1 MAYFLPSFVQKRIL
15 RYALSRLE
23 LLETGNLDLDNL
35 DITLGKRCTIE
46 LRDIAIS
53 TSKLSTLLRLPPALT
68 LSKARV
74 LLLRITVPSDL
85 YNSGIVV
92 EVDGV
97 DVRLN
102 TGTKGKKADGIE
114 STSGAVKSRAP
125 KSGIRNAA
133 YRTKQS
139 DNIISSSPRF
149 AMSATGNNN
158 AEDMPAEALPST
170 FDLAQSFLQAE
181 PPEERAEIQAVVAQS
196 QEGQS
201 HVLDES
207 TEDATAVGV
216 GAGFSLPGFVAGFL
230 KGIRDRLHLSIMH
243 VDISL
248 DTQIELPLESAD
260 AHDTGTKTET
270 LTIRFSLEKVDA
282 DGITTSRSVPNSP
295 VRRIIVRNIQGMI
308 ISDTSLFTNLS
319 RLSVPPSP
327 QASRTSPFDN
337 SSGGIETLASVPG
350 SATSSPHSRSSD
362 PGFVAETRLHRE
374 NTSESTVPVS
384 PSDHARPLKKM
395 HNASKSSEFQRLQQT
410 LDLDQ
415 SQYQDSSVA
424 GSFYSQAEAGYV
436 DSEAQASIAI
446 AESRGDERLLRHPS
460 PGVQSPITYR
470 STGAAISDT
479 SSGTDDLEFD
489 EATKAGELSMEN
501 LTASRI
507 FSHEEAQS
515 MYMSAMSQGLSQHD
529 RSRQNVPGNWDSSS
543 DDELSAID
551 VDAPKQLQHDQMNL
565 ECQTSETQETART
578 ATKEARSPPK
588 LPLDNNARPA
598 ITPHGTLSAERERS
612 AVDALSPMDRTSSN
626 SSEDSSAKSDAGL
639 YIVKKFMSIDSVT
652 IELPENNDPPNSSSS
667 STHHNQSFSGELPKP
682 NGKDTGQSSTTQEPG
697 TSLGAG
703 HDTPS
708 KKPTPANSIEVGNVL
723 VLGDIDLTKLTIMIV
738 QKLMDATKQK
748 RPDEKATETLS
759 TDQNYTK
766 IVISH
771 LSWQFLENVK
781 GFTTSESQNIGP
793 ETRAPPRLED
803 IDILLKASIH
813 NLEISVGQHGSSLTS
828 TTSMS
833 KFVFGYEKDTVLAFD
848 SGLKLRESNRDIL
861 APVDHDIVLKVS
873 RSSQRM
879 HVELTTLPLHV
890 HLDLRRLDETF
901 GWFGGFSS
909 ILGLGSS
916 MISTV
921 TVTEAI
927 SKPPTTKY
935 TSGVRFEENA
945 PPLQQY
951 EAASFPQQK
960 ITARLGGIVF
970 DLEGSSSAFRL
981 ETSAV
986 KVVSRAEGIGLS
998 IDRVNL
1004 AGPFLA
1010 SRVEK
1015 PSIDVK
1021 FAGLRAEYLS
1031 VPKEVDLA
1039 RLLALLCPSKDNY
1052 EQDDDILV
1060 DTLLR
1065 QRRQGAV
1072 VRVNIDRL
1080 ESQVLEV
1087 LDLRYLP
1094 ALGDDLRKL
1103 STVAK
1108 YLPEDDRPGIM
1119 TLCLIRDAQLRVNSG
1134 SELGDIKVI
1143 AEAIEAAYIS
1153 LPSLTALGISLLEVW
1168 RNDIEEL
1175 LGSNFNPERG
1185 IEASVPM
1192 VMARFIGNEPEP
1204 TVKVKL
1210 QGLRVEYHVNTLMA
1224 ALGYSNQGTT
1234 DQLVLDLLASVA
1246 TIAARPEFV
1255 QSPSR
1260 LSTQT
1265 SVGSEDSKSRTAH
1278 LGFALVIR
1286 DVVVGLNPRCS
1297 AARGLLVLFDT
1308 RVAYT
1313 LPKGDEASASLEV
1326 NKACFL
1332 AIDNTSSLKKAEDLI
1347 LPAQASLLQSLSALG
1362 YVALSEVSALKAAL
1376 HFFKAGSEA
1385 DNMIDVELRDALLVV
1400 ETCAD
1405 STQTLQV
1412 ILSGLQPP
1420 MPSSQDLKYRTEVVP
1435 VEDMLASFSGDAIAT
1450 HRYSSEGISESRQSE
1465 DDKMDEESV
1474 QDLEFV
1480 SSFYDLDS
1488 QTEDETMSDSF
1499 SEEGSY
1505 SRRSSQATLN
1515 IREGSREDNMP
1526 EKAGYDPVA
1535 STLDFREDHFGNS
1548 STVGGTAHR
1557 WDTKRNTYELA
1568 NDTKLRASPLKLRL
1582 RNVHV
1587 IWNLFDGY
1595 DWTVTRDTIGQAVA
1609 AVEEKAME
1617 QRSRRHKRRSLDVED
1632 EQDSVIG
1639 DFLFN
1644 SIYIGISAKHDPKD
1658 LSRQINRNIDD
1669 LASESESIATSTS
1682 SGSSSR
1688 QGRVPQAK
1696 GRKLRLMRSKSHK
1709 ITFEMKGVSADLVV
1723 FPPEEGEVQSSV
1735 DVRVQDLEIFDHLPT
1750 STWKKFVTY
1759 MHDAGERESGTSM
1772 IHIEMLNVK
1781 PVPDLAASEII
1792 LKVRHLPKGDD
1803 GANHDAGYHP
1813 SLTTSCRPRCS
1824 RLHDSIF

>member
-1 MAYFLPSFVQKRIL
+1 MGYFLPSFLQKRIL

-35 DITLGKRCTIE
+35 DITLGKRSTIE

-53 TSKLSTLLRLPPALT
+53 TSKLSALLHLPPALA

-74 LLLRITVPSDL
+74 LLLRITIPSDL

-97 DVRLN
+97 DIRLN
-102 TGTKGKKADGIE
+102 TTGTSEKRADSTE
-114 STSGAVKSRAP
+114 STSGAAKSRASR
-125 KSGIRNAA
+125 SGIKNAA
-133 YRTKQS
+133 SRTKQP
-139 DNIISSSPRF
+139 DNTVSGSPRSP
-149 AMSATGNNN
+149 MSPTGKSNDEDSQ
-158 AEDMPAEALPST
+158 AEVLPTT

-181 PPEERAEIQAVVAQS
+181 PPEERAEIQAVVAESQKGQS
-196 QEGQS
+196 QILG
-201 HVLDES
+201 ES
-207 TEDATAVGV
+207 VEDATALGV
-216 GAGFSLPGFVAGFL
+216 GGGFSLPGFVAGFL
-230 KGIRDRLHLSIMH
+230 KGIKDRLHLSIMH

-248 DTQIELPLESAD
+248 DTQIELPLENAD
-260 AHDTGTKTET
+260 AHDTSAKTEI
-270 LTIRFSLEKVDA
+270 LTIRFSLENLDA
-282 DGITTSRSVPNSP
+282 NRITTSHSMPDSP
-295 VRRIIVRNIQGMI
+295 VRRITMRNIQGMI
-308 ISDTSLFTNLS
+308 VSDTSLFTNLS
-319 RLSVPPSP
+319 RFSVPPSP

-337 SSGGIETLASVPG
+337 SSGRGETPASVPG
-350 SATSSPHSRSSD
+350 SATSSPHSRSSNS
-362 PGFVAETRLHRE
+362 GFDAKTRSHRQ
-374 NTSESTVPVS
+374 NASDATIPLSTT
-384 PSDHARPLKKM
+384 DHALPLKKI
-395 HNASKSSEFQRLQQT
+395 HDADKSSQFHRLEQT

-415 SQYQDSSVA
+415 SQYQDSALA
-424 GSFYSQAEAGYV
+424 GSFYSQAGAGHV
-436 DSEAQASIAI
+436 DPEAQASTAI
-446 AESRGDERLLRHPS
+446 AESHGDECHLQHPS
-460 PGVQSPITYR
+460 LGPQSPIMYQ
-470 STGAAISDT
+470 STGVATSDI
-479 SSGTDDLEFD
+479 SSGTDDREFD
-489 EATKAGELSMEN
+489 EATKAGESSVEN

-515 MYMSAMSQGLSQHD
+515 MYLSAMSQGLSLD
-529 RSRQNVPGNWDSSS
+529 ERSRHKMPGNWDSSS
-543 DDELSAID
+543 DDELSATGAN
-551 VDAPKQLQHDQMNL
+551 APRQPQRAQMNY
-565 ECQTSETQETART
+565 ERQTSETQETAQT
-578 ATKEARSPPK
+578 ATKEAGPPAK
-588 LPLDNNARPA
+588 LPLDNARPVMA
-598 ITPHGTLSAERERS
+598 MHGTSHAESEKP
-612 AVDALSPMDRTSSN
+612 AADTLSPMDQNSSN
-626 SSEDSSAKSDAGL
+626 FSEGSSAKSEAGL
-639 YIVKKFMSIDSVT
+639 YIVKRFMSIDSVV
-652 IELPENNDPPNSSSS
+652 IELPENDDAHTTSSS
-667 STHHNQSFSGELPKP
+667 STHHGQSLSGELPEPK
-682 NGKDTGQSSTTQEPG
+682 GKDTGQSAATQEPS
-697 TSLGAG
+697 TSSGASHG
-703 HDTPS
+703 TPS
-708 KKPTPANSIEVGNVL
+708 KNSTSANFFQIGDVL
-723 VLGDIDLTKLTIMIV
+723 ILGDIDLTKLTIMVV

-748 RPDEKATETLS
+748 RPSEKATELLS
-759 TDQNYTK
+759 TDQYHTK

-771 LSWQFLENVK
+771 LSWQFLDNVK
-781 GFTTSESQNIGP
+781 GFTTSESQNIGS
-793 ETRAPPRLED
+793 ETRAAPILED
-803 IDILLKASIH
+803 TDVLLKALIK
-813 NLEISVGQHGSSLTS
+813 NLEISVSQLGSSLTS
-828 TTSMS
+828 TTLMS
-833 KFVFGYEKDTVLAFD
+833 KFVFGYGKDTVLAFD

-873 RSSQRM
+873 RSPERM
-879 HVELTTLPLHV
+879 HAELTTLPLHV

-927 SKPPTTKY
+927 SKPSAMKH
-935 TSGVRFEENA
+935 TSGVRFEDTA
-945 PPLQQY
+945 PPSQQY
-951 EAASFPQQK
+951 GVASSPQQK

-970 DLEGSSSAFRL
+970 DLEGNSSAFRL

-1004 AGPFLA
+1004 AGPYIA
-1010 SRVEK
+1010 SRVEE

-1031 VPKEVDLA
+1031 NPKEVDLT

-1052 EQDDDILV
+1052 GQDDDILV

-1072 VRVNIDRL
+1072 IRVNIDRL
-1080 ESQVLEV
+1080 ESHV
-1087 LDLRYLP
+1087 LDALDLKYLP

-1119 TLCLIRDAQLRVNSG
+1119 TLCLIRNAQLCINSG
-1134 SELGDIKVI
+1134 SEVGVIKVI
-1143 AEAIEAAYIS
+1143 AETIEAAYIS
-1153 LPSLTALGISLLEVW
+1153 LPSLTALGISLLEIR

-1175 LGSNFNPERG
+1175 LGSNFKPEHG
-1185 IEASVPM
+1185 LEASVPM

-1210 QGLRVEYHVNTLMA
+1210 QGLRVEYHVTTVMA
-1224 ALGYSNQGTT
+1224 VLGFSNNGTT
-1234 DQLVLDLLASVA
+1234 DQLLSDLMASVA
-1246 TIAARPEFV
+1246 TVAARPDLV
-1255 QSPSR
+1255 HYPSR

-1265 SVGSEDSKSRTAH
+1265 SVGSEDSKSKMSH
-1278 LGFALVIR
+1278 LGFALVLR

-1297 AARGLLVLFDT
+1297 AARGIVVLFDT
-1308 RVAYT
+1308 RVVYA

-1326 NKACFL
+1326 NKAFFL
-1332 AIDNTSSLKKAEDLI
+1332 AIDNTSGLKKAEDLI
-1347 LPAQASLLQSLSALG
+1347 LPAPASLLQSLSALG
-1362 YVALSEVSALKAAL
+1362 YVTLSEVSAAKAAL
-1376 HFFKAGSEA
+1376 QIFSSRSEA
-1385 DNMIDVELRDALLVV
+1385 DNMIDIELRDALLVI

-1405 STQTLQV
+1405 STQTLQA

-1420 MPSSQDLKYRTEVVP
+1420 MPPSKDLKYRTEVVP
-1435 VEDMLASFSGDAIAT
+1435 VEDMLASFSGDAIVT
-1450 HRYSSEGISESRQSE
+1450 HRYDSEGISESRHPE
-1465 DDKMDEESV
+1465 DDEMDEESV

-1480 SSFYDLDS
+1480 SSFYGLDS
-1488 QTEDETMSDSF
+1488 QTEDDTMSDTVPQ
-1499 SEEGSY
+1499 EDYY
-1505 SRRSSQATLN
+1505 SRRSPQATTDN
-1515 IREGSREDNMP
+1515 GERPREDDIP
-1526 EKAGYDPVA
+1526 EQARYDPAA

-1582 RNVHV
+1582 RGVHV

-1595 DWTVTRDTIGQAVA
+1595 DWTGTRDTIGQAVA
-1609 AVEEKAME
+1609 AVEGKAME
-1617 QRSRRHKRRSLDVED
+1617 QRSRRQKRRSVDVEV
-1632 EQDSVIG
+1632 EEDSVIG

-1682 SGSSSR
+1682 STSSSK
-1688 QGRVPQAK
+1688 QSRVPQAK
-1696 GRKLRLMRSKSHK
+1696 SRKLRLMRSKSHK

-1723 FPPEEGEVQSSV
+1723 FPAEEGEVQSSI

-1750 STWKKFVTY
+1750 STWKKFATY

-1792 LKVRHLPKGDD
+1792 LKVR
-1803 GANHDAGYHP
+1803 
-1813 SLTTSCRPRCS
+1813 
-1824 RLHDSIF
+1824 RLAKR

>member
-1 MAYFLPSFVQKRIL
+1 MGYFLPSFLQKRIL

-23 LLETGNLDLDNL
+23 LLETGNLDLENL
-35 DITLGKRCTIE
+35 DITWGKRSTVE

-53 TSKLSTLLRLPPALT
+53 TSKLSTLLHLPPALN
-68 LSKARV
+68 LAKARV
-74 LLLRITVPSDL
+74 LLLRITIPSDL

-97 DVRLN
+97 DIRFS
-102 TGTKGKKADGIE
+102 TGTKGKKTDGTE
-114 STSGAVKSRAP
+114 STARAAKSRP
-125 KSGIRNAA
+125 PRSGIRNAA
-133 YRTKQS
+133 SGAKQA
-139 DNIISSSPRF
+139 DNIVSGSPRSP
-149 AMSATGNNN
+149 MSATGNSDD
-158 AEDMPAEALPST
+158 EDIQVEVLPTT

-181 PPEERAEIQAVVAQS
+181 PPEERAEIQAAVAESQKGQS
-196 QEGQS
+196 QISG
-201 HVLDES
+201 ES
-207 TEDATAVGV
+207 IEDATALGV
-216 GAGFSLPGFVAGFL
+216 GGGFSLPGFFAGFL
-230 KGIRDRLHLSIMH
+230 KGIRDRLHLSIVH

-248 DTQIELPLESAD
+248 DMQIELPLENAD
-260 AHDTGTKTET
+260 GHEITAKTEI
-270 LTIRFSLEKVDA
+270 LTIRFSLEEVDA
-282 DGITTSRSVPNSP
+282 NGITTSRSMPNSP
-295 VRRIIVRNIQGMI
+295 VRRITMHNIQGMI
-308 ISDTSLFTNLS
+308 ISDTSLFTSLS

-337 SSGGIETLASVPG
+337 SSGRGEAPASVPG

-362 PGFVAETRLHRE
+362 PGFVSKTRFHRE
-374 NTSESTVPVS
+374 NTSDPTILVS
-384 PSDHARPLKKM
+384 ASDPARPFKKI
-395 HNASKSSEFQRLQQT
+395 HDVGKSSQSPRLERA

-415 SQYQDSSVA
+415 SQYQDTALA
-424 GSFYSQAEAGYV
+424 GSFYSKAGAGHV

-446 AESRGDERLLRHPS
+446 TESRGDDRRLQNPS
-460 PGVQSPITYR
+460 LGVQTPIRYQK
-470 STGAAISDT
+470 TGVATSDT
-479 SSGTDDLEFD
+479 SSGTGDRESD
-489 EATKAGELSMEN
+489 ECTKAGEGSMEN

-515 MYMSAMSQGLSQHD
+515 MYMSAMSQGLSLED
-529 RSRQNVPGNWDSSS
+529 RSRHKMPGNWDSSS
-543 DDELSAID
+543 DDEPSTFS
-551 VDAPKQLQHDQMNL
+551 VNAPRQSQRDQMNY
-565 ECQTSETQETART
+565 ERQTSEKQETAQI
-578 ATKEARSPPK
+578 ATKEARSRAK
-588 LPLDNNARPA
+588 LPLNHARPA
-598 ITPHGTLSAERERS
+598 MTMHGTLHEEPERS
-612 AVDALSPMDRTSSN
+612 AADALSPMDPISSN
-626 SSEDSSAKSDAGL
+626 SSEGSSAKSDAGL
-639 YIVKKFMSIDSVT
+639 YIVKKFVYIDSVV
-652 IELPENNDPPNSSSS
+652 IELPENDDTHTTSSS
-667 STHHNQSFSGELPKP
+667 STHHDQSLSGELPKP
-682 NGKDTGQSSTTQEPG
+682 KGRHTNQSGATQEPS
-697 TSLGAG
+697 TSSGAG
-703 HDTPS
+703 HGTPS
-708 KKPTPANSIEVGNVL
+708 KTSTSANSIQVGDVL
-723 VLGDIDLTKLTIMIV
+723 ILGDIDLTKLTIMVV
-738 QKLMDATKQK
+738 QKLMDTTKQK
-748 RPDEKATETLS
+748 RPNERATETLS
-759 TDQNYTK
+759 TDQYYTK
-766 IVISH
+766 FVISH
-771 LSWQFLENVK
+771 LSWQFLDNVR

-793 ETRAPPRLED
+793 ETLVVPMLED
-803 IDILLKASIH
+803 TDVLLKALIK
-813 NLEISVGQHGSSLTS
+813 NLEISVGQQGSSLTS
-828 TTSMS
+828 TTFMS
-833 KFVFGYEKDTVLAFD
+833 KFVFGYGKDTVLAFD

-873 RSSQRM
+873 RSPERM
-879 HVELTTLPLHV
+879 HAELTTLPLHV

-927 SKPPTTKY
+927 SKPSDAKY
-935 TSGVRFEENA
+935 TSGVRFEDIA

-951 EAASFPQQK
+951 EAASATQQK
-960 ITARLGGIVF
+960 ITARLGGIVC

-986 KVVSRAEGIGLS
+986 KVVSRVEGIGLS

-1004 AGPFLA
+1004 TGPYIA
-1010 SRVEK
+1010 SGVEN

-1031 VPKEVDLA
+1031 NPKEVDLT

-1072 VRVNIDRL
+1072 MRINIDRW
-1080 ESQVLEV
+1080 ESHVLEV

-1119 TLCLIRDAQLRVNSG
+1119 TLCLIRNAQLCIDSG
-1134 SELGDIKVI
+1134 SEVGAIKVI
-1143 AEAIEAAYIS
+1143 AETIEAAYIP
-1153 LPSLTALGISLLEVW
+1153 LPSLTALGISLLEVR
-1168 RNDIEEL
+1168 RNDVEEL
-1175 LGSNFNPERG
+1175 LGSNFKHEHG
-1185 IEASVPM
+1185 LEASVPM

-1210 QGLRVEYHVNTLMA
+1210 QGLRVEYHVATIMA
-1224 ALGYSNQGTT
+1224 VLGFSNNGTT
-1234 DQLVLDLLASVA
+1234 DQLMSDLMASVA

-1265 SVGSEDSKSRTAH
+1265 SVGSEDSKSKNSH

-1297 AARGLLVLFDT
+1297 AARGIVVLFDT
-1308 RVAYT
+1308 RVAYA
-1313 LPKGDEASASLEV
+1313 LPKDDEASASLEV

-1332 AIDNTSSLKKAEDLI
+1332 AIDNTNSLKKTEDLI
-1347 LPAQASLLQSLSALG
+1347 LPTQAGLLQSLSALG
-1362 YVALSEVSALKAAL
+1362 YVTLSEVSAVKAAL
-1376 HFFKAGSEA
+1376 HFFRSGSEA
-1385 DNMIDVELRDALLVV
+1385 ETMIDVELRDALLVI

-1405 STQTLQV
+1405 STQTLQM

-1420 MPSSQDLKYRTEVVP
+1420 MPPSEDLKYRTEVVP

-1450 HRYSSEGISESRQSE
+1450 DRYSSEGISEYRHPE
-1465 DDKMDEESV
+1465 DDEIEEESV

-1480 SSFYDLDS
+1480 SSFYGLDS
-1488 QTEDETMSDSF
+1488 QAEDDTMSDRM
-1499 SEEGSY
+1499 SEEDSY
-1505 SRRSSQATLN
+1505 SRRSLQATPN
-1515 IREGSREDNMP
+1515 KGEGTREDDIL
-1526 EKAGYDPVA
+1526 EQAHYDPVA
-1535 STLDFREDHFGNS
+1535 SILDFREDHFGNS

-1582 RNVHV
+1582 RGVHV

-1595 DWTVTRDTIGQAVA
+1595 DWIGTRDTIGQAVA
-1609 AVEEKAME
+1609 AVEGKAIE
-1617 QRSRRHKRRSLDVED
+1617 QRSRRHKRRSVDVED
-1632 EQDSVIG
+1632 EEDSVIG

-1644 SIYIGISAKHDPKD
+1644 SIYIGISTKHDPKD

-1682 SGSSSR
+1682 SNSSSR

-1696 GRKLRLMRSKSHK
+1696 SRKLRLMRSKSHK

-1723 FPPEEGEVQSSV
+1723 FPAEGGEVQSSI

-1750 STWKKFVTY
+1750 STWKKFATY

-1792 LKVRHLPKGDD
+1792 LKVKHLAKGDNE
-1803 GANHDAGYHP
+1803 ANHDAGYHP
-1813 SLTTSCRPRCS
+1813 SLATSCRSRCS